1 MVVAR
6 RPVRAG
12 KAASQLDCVVRDSA
26 ATVPL
31 ALTAIRGSFDEEVA
45 DHWHQMGLQ
54 ERPFPGN
61 LDGIVRMMID
71 HDLELAR
78 QEHTLVGAGH
88 PRMRA

>member
-1 MVVAR
+1 
-6 RPVRAG
+6 
-12 KAASQLDCVVRDSA
+12 
-26 ATVPL
+26 
-31 ALTAIRGSFDEEVA
+31 
-45 DHWHQMGLQ
+45 MGLQ

-78 QEHTLVGAGH
+78 QEHTLVDAGH